1 MRTRSLCSKRNPR
14 RPHIHPAYAMTTE
27 RKRFSMAAAALKR
40 RAADDASSPSPKVPK
55 ASQLVMVEQGPR
67 PINPRRL
74 PESAPVQVC
83 IYKVTDCAG
92 DSWSQYEGTDASIYQ
107 IQMKHDARPSCLFD
121 LNRSFGDFLKA
132 MHADDESMP
141 ATLQDMQSCGIKLV
155 LTDSQDPDGVGT
167 FVHWRAAFYVVG
179 DPQAKPVAN
188 FMMLLD
194 EFWPYKSKAM
204 GRELEVF
211 YHPHTSVGDLSD
223 TSDQLA
229 YDNCAVENPSPSLP
243 MGIFE
248 AQPVVS
254 KRIVTVNIQ
263 PEGDDAVSI
272 LVSGNM
278 WVYRSR
284 FDAQG
289 IPGTGKSAQ

>member
-1 MRTRSLCSKRNPR
+1 M
-14 RPHIHPAYAMTTE
+14 ATE
-27 RKRFSMAAAALKR
+27 RKRFSMAAVALKR
-40 RAADDASSPSPKVPK
+40 RAADDASSPSQKVPK
-55 ASQLVMVEQGPR
+55 AAALVMVEQGPR
-67 PINPRRL
+67 PLNPKRL

-83 IYKVTDCAG
+83 IYKVSDCAG
-92 DSWSQYEGTDASIYQ
+92 DCWAQYEGTGASLYQ
-107 IQMKHDARPSCLFD
+107 VQMKHEARPSALFD
-121 LNRSFGDFLKA
+121 LNRSFGDFLKS

-179 DPQAKPVAN
+179 DTQAKPVAN

-194 EFWPYKSKAM
+194 EFWPFKSKAM
-204 GRELEVF
+204 GRGLEVF
-211 YHPHTSVGDLSD
+211 YHPHTSVGCLSD
-223 TSDQLA
+223 TSGQLA
-229 YDNCAVENPSPSLP
+229 YENCSVENPSPSLP

-263 PEGDDAVSI
+263 PEGDDEVSI